1 MHPDQF
7 RVVITALA
15 CGFMALSG
23 ECFVRIVRRLR
34 MNDELAFA
42 ALCLGA
48 ASLIIIALIFV
59 HARHDPKPPA
69 RVRLDDPKTHRREP
83 KPLDGAWVH
92 ILGMTALAIEIYLL
106 ARTF

>member
-1 MHPDQF
+1 
-7 RVVITALA
+7 
-15 CGFMALSG
+15 
-23 ECFVRIVRRLR
+23 
-34 MNDELAFA
+34 MNDELALA
-42 ALCLGA
+42 ALFLGA

-59 HARHDPKPPA
+59 HARHDPKPLV